1 MFCSENND
9 DDQRN
14 KRSPEHQRLSPTS
27 SAITRRVSEAVWFG
41 VCRRCVDDRFSWS
54 LTYSYE
60 SNMII
65 TCSGEAAELVFT
77 ERTAGWWCFKM
88 LAKDLA
94 QEAGGLFLNNYS
106 GKSSEVLATKY
117 KVKVLLM
124 QNEMVGVTVG
134 VGVSRVD
141 RLNETLSEVCDCCW

>member
-1 MFCSENND
+1 M
-9 DDQRN
+9 
-14 KRSPEHQRLSPTS
+14 
-27 SAITRRVSEAVWFG
+27 
-41 VCRRCVDDRFSWS
+41 
-54 LTYSYE
+54 
-60 SNMII
+60 
-65 TCSGEAAELVFT
+65 
-77 ERTAGWWCFKM
+77 
-88 LAKDLA
+88 A